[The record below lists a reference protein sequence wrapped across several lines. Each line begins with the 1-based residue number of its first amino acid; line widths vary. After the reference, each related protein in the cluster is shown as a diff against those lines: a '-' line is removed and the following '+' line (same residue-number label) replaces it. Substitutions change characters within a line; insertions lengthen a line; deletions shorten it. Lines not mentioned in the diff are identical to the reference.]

1 MTQNAPRHNDTIVLG
16 AGMSGIACA
25 ARLFQEQARSK
36 KTKGKLL
43 VLETRDR
50 IGGRIGSVHV
60 NGCRLDTGA
69 NWIHGIGT
77 DEKPNPL
84 MKILPHKKYRQL
96 SGSVVFRPPPP
107 SEEDGKAADSDE
119 DGWQHVKSTSG
130 ATKSAPIQLVNGDL
144 VIPPHTAGTLMSTM
158 WGLFDSL
165 HDTATSTPA
174 DKAKDTTMLKAI
186 AASPV
191 FQEAFDK
198 VAPEYHQALRA
209 LPQFIENMEAAPLV
223 AQSAEGKADT
233 PGMGLLEYVIDDFDG
248 DQVFL
253 RDGYTAVVEELGREL
268 VEAGLVELGVEVET
282 IEWEKDPITVKT
294 KCGETYTAKDV
305 ICTLPLGVLKERQTS
320 AAVPPLFQPK
330 LPAGKREAIASLG
343 FGTLDKIF
351 MVYSSAWWTEEPF
364 SSLLH
369 KGLVSEPITGSDSGL
384 ASRQE
389 EEADIFMGF
398 TPSLPGL
405 EIHSNGSTS
414 PGLRVLSIA
423 NLHSLTGLPALSC
436 FISCSNARSMEPLP
450 DSHARDLI
458 HNTLTTWL
466 GHEPPKPEGVH
477 VTRWGQD
484 EFSRGSYSHMI
495 TGVSETEHRVEFQ
508 TPVEVKG
515 GGRLRFAGEHTSRNH
530 FATVHGA
537 LISGWR
543 EADAVLEG
551 T

>member
-1 MTQNAPRHNDTIVLG
+1 MTQNAPRHFDTIVLG

-25 ARLFQEQARSK
+25 ARVFQEQARSNN
-36 KTKGKLL
+36 TKGKLL
-43 VLETRDR
+43 VLEARDR

-84 MKILPHKKYRQL
+84 VNILPHKKYRQL

-107 SEEDGKAADSDE
+107 SEDGKAADSDE
-119 DGWQHVKSTSG
+119 DGWQHVESSSRAAELSSSQHG
-130 ATKSAPIQLVNGDL
+130 NRDL
-144 VIPPHTAGTLMSTM
+144 VVPPHTAGTLMSTM

-165 HDTATSTPA
+165 HETATSTPA
-174 DKAKDTTMLKAI
+174 TRAKDTTMLKAI
-186 AASPV
+186 ATSPV
-191 FQEAFDK
+191 FQEAFEK
-198 VAPEYHQALRA
+198 VEPEYHQALRA

-223 AQSAEGKADT
+223 AQSAEGKADA

-268 VEAGLVELGVEVET
+268 VDAGLVELGAEVET

-294 KCGETYTAKDV
+294 KSGGTYTAKHV
-305 ICTLPLGVLKERQTS
+305 VCTLPLGVLKERQSS
-320 AAVPPLFQPK
+320 AAAPPLFQPK
-330 LPAGKREAIASLG
+330 LPAEKREAITSLG

-351 MVYSSAWWTEEPF
+351 MVYSSAWWTEEPY
-364 SSLLH
+364 SSILR
-369 KGLVSEPITGSDSGL
+369 KGLVSEPITGTDSDPT
-384 ASRQE
+384 SRQE
-389 EEADIFMGF
+389 EGADIFMGF

-405 EIHSNGSTS
+405 EIHPDGSTS

-436 FISCSNARSMEPLP
+436 FISCSNAQSTEALP
-450 DSHARDLI
+450 DSHGRDLI

-466 GHEPPKPEGVH
+466 GREPPKPEGVH
-477 VTRWGQD
+477 VTRWAQD
-484 EFSRGSYSHMI
+484 PYSRGSYSHMI
-495 TGVSETEHRVEFQ
+495 TGLSETGHRTEFQ

-515 GGRLRFAGEHTSRNH
+515 GGKLTFAGEHTSRNH

-543 EADAVLEG
+543 EADAILEG
-551 T
+551 K